1 MKKLVIVE
9 SPAKA
14 HTVGRIL
21 GPDYNVI
28 ASVGHIRDLPEN
40 KLGIKISADE
50 KHFEPEYVIPDDK
63 TDRVTQIVKA
73 ASDADEIFLASD
85 PDREGESIAWH
96 LNEVLRER
104 LGAAYAKKTIRRV
117 EYHEI
122 TASAIKAA
130 FAAPHDINV
139 AMVDAQQ
146 ARRLLDRFVGWK
158 VSPRL
163 KKADIRAT
171 AGNSLSA
178 GRVQSVALRIICER
192 EAEIRAF
199 KPVTYWNYV
208 VQLSKKGDSSASFPA
223 RLKEF
228 RGKKADGSES
238 EIRDEATAA
247 AAEKFLSS
255 ATYAVS
261 DISTSSEV
269 SKPYPPFKTSTMQQ
283 AASNVLHYS
292 PETTMRLAQGL
303 YEAGLI
309 TYIRSDAPTV
319 SKFAQDAA
327 EAFVCSTW
335 GKEYSAPNGYVTK
348 KEKGQQQAHECIR
361 PTDVNARPGSV
372 QITLR
377 EADQAARLYDLIW
390 KQFVKSQ
397 MKPAI
402 YDRLTVSISATD
414 GSADSARLSAGTRTL
429 AFPGFLQ
436 ADPAKLRAAKNGSE
450 EKEEGDDDDSVA
462 SMPALAEG
470 EALDRDA
477 VDSERKETKPPAR
490 YNEASIVRKLEES
503 GIGRPSTYAAVVKTL
518 KDRKYVTSANR
529 VLKPTEVG
537 EKVVDYLVKIDSRC
551 AARENGFPGLF
562 YVEYTSRMESELD
575 KVADEV
581 GHRDVDWQSMLA
593 EFYANLGKWLDTT
606 NSSADP
612 AAVRAVLA
620 KFNEVKEWRP
630 ARKVRSRAYDDKR
643 FVQDIAFDVQGITGK
658 EAKAL
663 RDTPY
668 SFDPNRMAAE
678 AASVTER
685 QLVYLVR
692 ILSEYESQIPGLKEF
707 VLALA
712 DSYRAGDSD
721 PDVAEIRA
729 KLREPF
735 SADVSSACDA
745 QKKIFAAVPNGVCE
759 GDSAFFNSLA
769 EQVASGKSLSSKQMY
784 YLGRMFVA
792 AGHEGL
798 IPGFSPELCAELGIQ
813 WTEKPA
819 QVDPERA
826 GALIAALG
834 SLEEWDAPA
843 GGGKKGRKFDDR
855 DFFASVSA
863 QFGVKRRI
871 SEKQLAALE
880 RMLLHYKAKIL
891 GADEL
896 IAKYGIVEKPRKR
909 AFGGKKSKKA

>member
-21 GPDYNVI
+21 GPDYTVM

-40 KLGIKISADE
+40 KLGIRISDDARRFD
-50 KHFEPEYVIPDDK
+50 PEYVIPEDK
-63 TDRVTQIVKA
+63 ADRVAQIVKA
-73 ASDADEIFLASD
+73 ASGADEIYLASD

-96 LNEVLRER
+96 LNEVLRDR
-104 LGAAYAKKTIRRV
+104 LGAAYAKKTVRRV

-122 TASAIKAA
+122 TAGAIKAA
-130 FAAPHDINV
+130 FAAPHDINT

-163 KKADIRAT
+163 KKADIRAA
-171 AGNSLSA
+171 AGGSLSA

-199 KPVTYWNYV
+199 KPVTYWNFAV
-208 VQLSKKGDSSASFPA
+208 ELAKKDAASTRFPA

-228 RGKKADGSES
+228 RGRKADGSES
-238 EIRDEATAA
+238 EIRDEAA
-247 AAEKFLSS
+247 AAEVSGFLSS
-255 ATYAVS
+255 AAYSVADV
-261 DISTSSEV
+261 STSSEA

-283 AASNVLHYS
+283 AASNALHYS
-292 PETTMRLAQGL
+292 PETTMRLAQAL

-327 EAFVCSTW
+327 REFVRATW
-335 GKEYSAPNGYVTK
+335 GVEYSAPCGYVTK

-361 PTDVNARPGSV
+361 PTDVNVRPGDAK
-372 QITLR
+372 ITVR
-377 EADQAARLYDLIW
+377 DAEQAARLYDLIW

-397 MKPAI
+397 MKPAV
-402 YDRLTVSISATD
+402 YDRLTVSISATGGD
-414 GSADSARLSAGTRTL
+414 GGSARLSAGTRTL
-429 AFPGFLQ
+429 AFPGFLM
-436 ADPAKLRAAKNGSE
+436 ADPAKLRAAKNGN
-450 EKEEGDDDDSVA
+450 GDKDEDDGDDDSVA
-462 SMPALAEG
+462 SMPALSAG
-470 EALDRDA
+470 EALDCGG
-477 VDSERKETKPPAR
+477 VNPERKETKPPAR

-518 KDRKYVTSANR
+518 KDRRYVTSASR
-529 VLKPTEVG
+529 VLRPTDVG
-537 EKVVDYLVKIDSRC
+537 EKVVDYLVKIDARC

-562 YVEYTSRMESELD
+562 YVEYTSRMEAELD
-575 KVADEV
+575 KVADDV

-593 EFYANLGKWLDTT
+593 DFYANLGKWLDAT
-606 NSSADP
+606 NFSADP

-643 FVQDIAFDVQGITGK
+643 FVQDIAFEVQGVSGK
-658 EAKAL
+658 EARAL
-663 RDTPY
+663 RDAPY
-668 SFDPNRMAAE
+668 SFDPAKASAGAA
-678 AASVTER
+678 VTER

-692 ILSEYESQIPGLKEF
+692 VLSEYEAQIPGLRDF
-707 VLALA
+707 VLSLA

-721 PDVAEIRA
+721 PGAAETRDRI
-729 KLREPF
+729 REPF
-735 SADVSSACDA
+735 SGNASPACDA
-745 QKKIFAAVPNGVCE
+745 QKRIFDAMPNGACE
-759 GDSAFFNSLA
+759 GDAAFFRSLSA
-769 EQVASGKSLSSKQMY
+769 QVASGKSLSPKQMF

-798 IPGFSPELCAELGIQ
+798 VPGFSRELCSELGVE

-826 GALIAALG
+826 GELIAAL
-834 SLEEWDAPA
+834 SSVETWDARS
-843 GGGKKGRKFDDR
+843 GGGKGRRFDDR
-855 DFFASVSA
+855 EFFASVSS

-880 RMLLHYKAKIL
+880 RMLLRYKDQIL
-891 GADEL
+891 GAGEL
-896 IAKYGIVEKPRKR
+896 IARYGIAEKPRRR
-909 AFGGKKSKKA
+909 ASGGKKSPKA